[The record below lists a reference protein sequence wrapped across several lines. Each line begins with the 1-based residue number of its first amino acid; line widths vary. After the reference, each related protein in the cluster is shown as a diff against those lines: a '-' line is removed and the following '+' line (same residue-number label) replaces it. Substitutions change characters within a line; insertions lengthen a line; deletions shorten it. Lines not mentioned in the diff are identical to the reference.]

1 MLNTYSKIPEKT
13 QRSVS
18 VLLPKYPF
26 DKGPGRLLVTALA
39 LAFLTFST
47 APTIADEAP
56 QRWVPAVL
64 ELPLDSEVT
73 SDRAIGSNI
82 RMFSF
87 TTQEDPD
94 TLLADWEAAL
104 KLGGYTI
111 RRSIDAS
118 IISAVEFSGQG
129 IVNAKISVAP
139 SRSDNRSTIEFD
151 ATLQR

>member
-1 MLNTYSKIPEKT
+1 MLDIHSKTPEKT
-13 QRSVS
+13 LRSVS
-18 VLLPKYPF
+18 VLRLKDRF
-26 DKGPGRLLVTALA
+26 GKGLGRLFGAALI

-47 APTIADEAP
+47 APATAENVP
-56 QRWVPAVL
+56 QRWVPEVL

-94 TLLADWEAAL
+94 TLLADWEEAL

-111 RRSIDAS
+111 RRSIGTS

-139 SRSDNRSTIEFD
+139 SRSDNRSTIEVD